1 MFGITAAATIIDY
14 FAYLQ
19 NSYVVDFVPLFDYS
33 VKTQIRNPKKV
44 YAIDP
49 GIYHQIKAT
58 FTNDHGRQLENAV
71 YLHLRR
77 KYKEIFYFNKKGE
90 CDFVVMKNGR
100 PQHCIQVCY
109 YLNDM
114 NMERELQGLKSA
126 LDFFKMKEGVIV
138 THDQT
143 DLFESDGTIIRLIP
157 AWKYVLN
164 G

>member
-1 MFGITAAATIIDY
+1 
-14 FAYLQ
+14 
-19 NSYVVDFVPLFDYS
+19 
-33 VKTQIRNPKKV
+33 
-44 YAIDP
+44 
-49 GIYHQIKAT
+49 
-58 FTNDHGRQLENAV
+58 
-71 YLHLRR
+71 
-77 KYKEIFYFNKKGE
+77 
-90 CDFVVMKNGR
+90 
-100 PQHCIQVCY
+100 
-109 YLNDM
+109 M

>member
-1 MFGITAAATIIDY
+1 MGIWFCT
-14 FAYLQ
+14 
-19 NSYVVDFVPLFDYS
+19 YS
-33 VKTQIRNPKKV
+33 SIRYRKEKYEMEKQI
-44 YAIDP
+44 
-49 GIYHQIKAT
+49 
-58 FTNDHGRQLENAV
+58 ENAV

-77 KYKEIFYFNKKGE
+77 KYKEIYYFNKNGE
-90 CDFVVMKNGR
+90 CDFVVMKNGL

-109 YLNDM
+109 NLNDM

-143 DLFESDGTIIRLIP
+143 DLFEIEGIVIKLIP
-157 AWKYVLN
+157 AWEYFPE